1 MQTVSLD
8 DSLWCGQQRAP
19 TQIETAPA
27 SLGDTN
33 SRDHGRISSPVT
45 HQRILRSE
53 SLNAFQSVFC
63 CYPQTTKIRR

>member
-8 DSLWCGQQRAP
+8 DSLWCGRQRAP

-33 SRDHGRISSPVT
+33 SRDHGCITTPV
-45 HQRILRSE
+45 I
-53 SLNAFQSVFC
+53 
-63 CYPQTTKIRR
+63 TKGFYVVSH